1 MAFLLT
7 IHEWCGIM
15 LLIKIGIYMINI
27 IKEIDM
33 NNKLN
38 NTDELPVLEPLM
50 PGEDTP
56 SEPIPQYRDHQNA
69 EDKIADIME
78 QAHIKRG
85 KAELRESMMQTNTI
99 VYLLILLVLF
109 ILSMEF
115 LPPFLVIPVIMSFL
129 VIKVL
134 LAMKKQDLDLK
145 GAIKENIVVVLLTG
159 LFVFLA
165 VLNIFDK

>member
-69 EDKIADIME
+69 EDKIADIMD
-78 QAHIKRG
+78 QVNIKRG
-85 KAELRESMMQTNTI
+85 KA
-99 VYLLILLVLF
+99 
-109 ILSMEF
+109 
-115 LPPFLVIPVIMSFL
+115 
-129 VIKVL
+129 
-134 LAMKKQDLDLK
+134 
-145 GAIKENIVVVLLTG
+145 
-159 LFVFLA
+159 
-165 VLNIFDK
+165 

>member
-1 MAFLLT
+1 M
-7 IHEWCGIM
+7 M
-15 LLIKIGIYMINI
+15 NM

-33 NNKLN
+33 SDKLN
-38 NTDELPVLEPLM
+38 NTGELPVLEPLM
-50 PGEDTP
+50 HGEDPP
-56 SEPIPQYRDHQNA
+56 SEPISQDRNHQNT
-69 EDKIADIME
+69 EDKIAEIMA

-99 VYLLILLVLF
+99 VYLLVLLVLF

-115 LPPFLVIPVIMSFL
+115 LPSFLVIPVIMSFL

-145 GAIKENIVVVLLTG
+145 GAIKDNIVLVLLTG

-165 VLNIFDK
+165 ILNIFDK

>member
-1 MAFLLT
+1 
-7 IHEWCGIM
+7 
-15 LLIKIGIYMINI
+15 MINM

-33 NNKLN
+33 SDKLN

-56 SEPIPQYRDHQNA
+56 SEPVSQYGNHLNT
-69 EDKIADIME
+69 EDKVAEIMT

-85 KAELRESMMQTNTI
+85 KSELRESMMQTDTI
-99 VYLLILLVLF
+99 VYLLVLLVLF

-115 LPPFLVIPVIMSFL
+115 LPSFLVIPVIMSFL
-129 VIKVL
+129 VTKVL
-134 LAMKKQDLDLK
+134 LAMKKQDLELK
-145 GAIKENIVVVLLTG
+145 GAIKDDIVLVLLTG

-165 VLNIFDK
+165 ILNIFDK

>member
-1 MAFLLT
+1 
-7 IHEWCGIM
+7 
-15 LLIKIGIYMINI
+15 MINI

-38 NTDELPVLEPLM
+38 NNDELPVLEPLM
-50 PGEDTP
+50 PGEDPP
-56 SEPIPQYRDHQNA
+56 SEPISQYGNHQNT
-69 EDKIADIME
+69 EDKIAEIMA

-115 LPPFLVIPVIMSFL
+115 LPSFLVIPVIMSFL

-145 GAIKENIVVVLLTG
+145 GSIKENIVVVLLTG

>member
-1 MAFLLT
+1 
-7 IHEWCGIM
+7 
-15 LLIKIGIYMINI
+15 
-27 IKEIDM
+27 
-33 NNKLN
+33 
-38 NTDELPVLEPLM
+38 
-50 PGEDTP
+50 
-56 SEPIPQYRDHQNA
+56 
-69 EDKIADIME
+69 
-78 QAHIKRG
+78 
-85 KAELRESMMQTNTI
+85 ELRESMMQTNTI

-115 LPPFLVIPVIMSFL
+115 LPSFLVIPVIMSFL

-145 GAIKENIVVVLLTG
+145 GSIKENIVVVLLTG